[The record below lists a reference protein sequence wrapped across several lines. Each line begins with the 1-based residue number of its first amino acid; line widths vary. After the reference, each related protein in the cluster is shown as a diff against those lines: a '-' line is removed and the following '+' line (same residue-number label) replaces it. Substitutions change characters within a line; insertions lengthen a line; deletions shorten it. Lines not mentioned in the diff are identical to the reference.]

1 MNSIDILKLIDAVN
15 KVIQQSAELRQYAN
29 GNSPEEKTLVAALD
43 RLIAQERDHAAALL
57 LLFNSMTKEKA
68 SVGMVEYVK
77 ETLAANREANK
88 IIKQV
93 KRNVDG

>member
-1 MNSIDILKLIDAVN
+1 MNPIDILKLIDAVN
-15 KVIQQSAELRQYAN
+15 KVIQQSAELRQYSS
-29 GNSPEEKTLVAALD
+29 GNSPEEKTLAAALD
-43 RLIAQERDHAAALL
+43 RLVSQERDHAAALL